1 VKIFYAFYQNIL
13 NNQII
18 FFKLHDSE
26 ENNLKG
32 EKELKRANTSLI
44 NLKKLD
50 DDFILPENGK
60 W

>member
-1 VKIFYAFYQNIL
+1 MKIFYAFYQNIL

-32 EKELKRANTSLI
+32 EKELKRSNTSLI

>member
-1 VKIFYAFYQNIL
+1 MKIFYAFYQNIL

-32 EKELKRANTSLI
+32 EKKLKRANTSLI

>member
-1 VKIFYAFYQNIL
+1 MKIFYAFYQNIL

-18 FFKLHDSE
+18 FFKLQESE

-32 EKELKRANTSLI
+32 EKEFKRANTSLI

>member
-18 FFKLHDSE
+18 FFKLHESE